1 MTEGSRMPIVLTG
14 SNLTIDDV
22 VAVAREGETATLGE
36 DAASRMAATRAIVD
50 RALGRGDEVYG
61 LNTGVGVL
69 KRVGVQPL
77 AETLAS
83 FNVAMVRAH
92 RVSAGSDAPHDVARA
107 TMLCLANTLATGA
120 SGARPLLVE
129 RVLERLNADRV
140 PTIHVLGSIG
150 QADLA
155 AMADVALDA
164 VGDLSLA
171 PGEAL
176 ALLDNNAFSSAWAA
190 LALAD
195 ARRLVESMEAAGSLS
210 LEAFGA
216 NLTMIHPV
224 TDTIRPYPGLATS
237 RGQLAAYLDGSHLFE
252 PGEPRH
258 LQDPLTFRN
267 LPQIL
272 GAARDVLAFAERQAG
287 IELNASQGNPVV
299 VEDEDRVISVADFE
313 VLPLALALD
322 LVRIA
327 LATAVSSA
335 SERAV
340 KLLEA
345 AWSGLPTG
353 LTAAV
358 ERADAGLA
366 MMGIAVQSFA
376 AEARLLAQPVSFELV
391 STSHAEGIEDRMT
404 MAPLAAR
411 RLADMVELA
420 LLVVATELVVGA
432 QAVELRGSAPL
443 GRGTRAI
450 FASVRER
457 YPFLEDGDL
466 ATNDL
471 EPVVDLVRSGRL

>member
-1 MTEGSRMPIVLTG
+1 MPIVLTG
-14 SNLTIDDV
+14 SDLSIDDV
-22 VAVAREGETATLGE
+22 VDVARAHDTVTL
-36 DAASRMAATRAIVD
+36 DAGASSRMTATRAIVE
-50 RALGRGDEVYG
+50 RVLERGDEVYG

-69 KRVGVQPL
+69 KRVGVPAH

-83 FNVAMVRAH
+83 FNLAVVRAH
-92 RVSAGSDAPHDVARA
+92 RVSAGADAPADVARA
-107 TMLCLANTLATGA
+107 TMVCLANTLATGA
-120 SGARPLLVE
+120 AGVRPVLVE
-129 RVLERLNADRV
+129 RVLERLNADAV
-140 PTIHVLGSIG
+140 PAIRVLGSIG

-155 AMADVALDA
+155 AMADLALEI
-164 VGDLSLA
+164 VRDLELA

-195 ARRLVESMEAAGSLS
+195 TRRLVESMEAAGALS

-224 TDTIRPYPGLATS
+224 TDAIRPYPGLASS
-237 RGQLAAYLDGSHLFE
+237 RARLAEHLEGSHLFD

-272 GAARDVLAFAERQAG
+272 GAARDALAFAERQAT
-287 IELNASQGNPVV
+287 IELNSSQGNPVV
-299 VEDEDRVISVADFE
+299 VVAEERMISVANFE
-313 VLPLALALD
+313 VLPLVLALD

-327 LATAVSSA
+327 LATAVSAS
-335 SERAV
+335 SERSV
-340 KLLEA
+340 KLLET

-411 RLADMVELA
+411 RLAEMVELA
-420 LLVVATELVVGA
+420 RLVVATELVVAA
-432 QAVELRGSAPL
+432 QAVELREPAPL

-450 FASVRER
+450 MALVRER

-466 ATNDL
+466 ASHGL
-471 EPVVDLVRSGRL
+471 EPVVELVRTGVR

>member
-1 MTEGSRMPIVLTG
+1 MPVVLTG
-14 SNLTIDDV
+14 SDLAIDDV
-22 VAVAREGETATLGE
+22 VAVARAGETVTL
-36 DAASRMAATRAIVD
+36 DARASSRMATTRAIVD
-50 RALGRGDEVYG
+50 RALERGDEVYG

-69 KRVGVQPL
+69 KRIGVPAH

-83 FNVAMVRAH
+83 FNLAMVRAH
-92 RVSAGSDAPHDVARA
+92 RVSAGTDAPPDVVRA
-107 TMLCLANTLATGA
+107 TMVCLANTLATGA
-120 SGARPLLVE
+120 AGVRPALVE
-129 RVLERLNADRV
+129 RVLERLNADIV
-140 PTIHVLGSIG
+140 PTIRVLGSIG

-155 AMADVALDA
+155 AMADLALDI
-164 VGDLSLA
+164 VRDLPLA

-176 ALLDNNAFSSAWAA
+176 ALLDNNAFSTAWAT

-195 ARRLVESMEAAGSLS
+195 AQRLIASMEAAGALS

-224 TDTIRPYPGLATS
+224 MDTIRPYPGLASS
-237 RGQLAAYLDGSHLFE
+237 RARLADHLDGSHLFE
-252 PGEPRH
+252 LGEPRH

-272 GAARDVLAFAERQAG
+272 GATRDALAFAERQAT

-299 VEDEDRVISVADFE
+299 VEDEERVISVADFE

-335 SERAV
+335 SERTV

-411 RLADMVELA
+411 RLTEMVELA
-420 LLVVATELVVGA
+420 RLVVATELVVAA
-432 QAVELRGSAPL
+432 QAVELRGPAQL
-443 GRGTRAI
+443 GRGTQAI
-450 FASVRER
+450 VASVRER
-457 YPFLEDGDL
+457 YPFLRDGDL

-471 EPVVDLVRSGRL
+471 EPVVELVRSGVL

>member
-1 MTEGSRMPIVLTG
+1 MPIVLTG
-14 SNLTIDDV
+14 SDLSIDDV
-22 VAVAREGETATLGE
+22 VAVARAGETVTLGAE
-36 DAASRMAATRAIVD
+36 AAARMTATRAIVD
-50 RALGRGDEVYG
+50 GTLERGDEVYG

-69 KRVGVQPL
+69 KRIGVQPH

-92 RVSAGSDAPHDVARA
+92 RVSAGSEAPHDVARA

-120 SGARPLLVE
+120 AGARPVIVE
-129 RVLERLNADRV
+129 HVLERLNADAV

-164 VGDLSLA
+164 VRDLSLA

-176 ALLDNNAFSSAWAA
+176 ALLDNNAFSTAWAA

-195 ARRLVESMEAAGSLS
+195 ARRLVGSMEAAGSLS

-216 NLTMIHPV
+216 NPTMLHPV
-224 TDTIRPYPGLATS
+224 TDAIRPYPGLAAS
-237 RGQLAAYLDGSHLFE
+237 RARMAAHLEGSRLFE
-252 PGEPRH
+252 PGGPRH

-272 GAARDVLAFAERQAG
+272 GAARDVLVFAEQQAR

-299 VEDEDRVISVADFE
+299 VRDEERVISVADFE

-335 SERAV
+335 SERVV
-340 KLLEA
+340 KLLET

-358 ERADAGLA
+358 ERADTGLA

-420 LLVVATELVVGA
+420 LLVVATELVVAA
-432 QAVELRGSAPL
+432 QAVELRGSEPL
-443 GRGTRAI
+443 GRGTQAI
-450 FASVRER
+450 FESVRER
-457 YPFLEDGDL
+457 YPFLENGDL
-466 ATNDL
+466 VTNDL
-471 EPVVDLVRSGRL
+471 EPVVDLIRSGLL

>member
-1 MTEGSRMPIVLTG
+1 MPIVLTG
-14 SNLTIDDV
+14 SDLRIDDV
-22 VAVAREGETATLGE
+22 VAAARARDTVTL
-36 DAASRMAATRAIVD
+36 DAGASSRMTATRAIVEQ
-50 RALGRGDEVYG
+50 ALERGDEVYG

-69 KRVGVQPL
+69 KRVGVPAH

-83 FNVAMVRAH
+83 FNLAVVRAH
-92 RVSAGSDAPHDVARA
+92 RVSAGANAPADVARA
-107 TMLCLANTLATGA
+107 TMVCLANTLATGA
-120 SGARPLLVE
+120 AGVRPILVE
-129 RVLERLNADRV
+129 RVLERLNADVV
-140 PTIHVLGSIG
+140 PPIRILGSIG

-155 AMADVALDA
+155 AMADLALEI
-164 VGDLSLA
+164 VRDLELA

-176 ALLDNNAFSSAWAA
+176 ALLDNNSFSTAWAA
-190 LALAD
+190 LAVAD
-195 ARRLVESMEAAGSLS
+195 TRRLVESMEAAGALS

-224 TDTIRPYPGLATS
+224 TDAIRPYPGLASS
-237 RGQLAAYLDGSHLFE
+237 RARLAGLLDGSHLFD

-272 GAARDVLAFAERQAG
+272 GAARDALAFAERQVT
-287 IELNASQGNPVV
+287 IELNSSQGNPVV
-299 VEDEDRVISVADFE
+299 VEDERRVISVANFE
-313 VLPLALALD
+313 VLPVALALD

-327 LATAVSSA
+327 LATAVSAS
-335 SERAV
+335 SERSV
-340 KLLEA
+340 KLLET

-376 AEARLLAQPVSFELV
+376 AEARLLAQPVSAELV

-411 RLADMVELA
+411 RLAEMVELA
-420 LLVVATELVVGA
+420 RLVVATELVVAA
-432 QAVELRGSAPL
+432 QAVELRGPEPL

-450 FASVRER
+450 MASVRER

-466 ATNDL
+466 VTNDL
-471 EPVVDLVRSGRL
+471 GSVVDLVRSGVR

>member
-1 MTEGSRMPIVLTG
+1 MPIVLTG
-14 SNLTIDDV
+14 SDLSIDDV
-22 VAVAREGETATLGE
+22 VAVARTGDRVALDAGATA
-36 DAASRMAATRAIVD
+36 RMTATRAIVD
-50 RALGRGDEVYG
+50 RTLERGDEVYG

-69 KRVGVQPL
+69 KRIGVRPDP
-77 AETLAS
+77 ETLAS
-83 FNVAMVRAH
+83 FNVALVRSH
-92 RVSAGSDAPHDVARA
+92 RVSGGPDVPHDVARA
-107 TMLCLANTLATGA
+107 TMVCLANTLAVGA
-120 SGARPLLVE
+120 AGVRPLLVE
-129 RVLERLNADRV
+129 RVLDRLNDGSEPRMR
-140 PTIHVLGSIG
+140 VLGSIG

-155 AMADVALDA
+155 TMADLALGV
-164 VGDLSLA
+164 VGDLPLA

-176 ALLDNNAFSSAWAA
+176 ALLDNNAFSVAWAS

-195 ARRLVESMEAAGSLS
+195 TRRLVEAMEAAGALS
-210 LEAFGA
+210 LEAFAA

-224 TDTIRPYPGLATS
+224 TDAIRPYPGLATS
-237 RGQLAAYLDGSHLFE
+237 RARLAAYLDGSHLLAA
-252 PGEPRH
+252 GAARH

-272 GAARDVLAFAERQAG
+272 GAARDALGFAERQVTV
-287 IELNASQGNPVV
+287 ELNASQGNPVV
-299 VEDEDRVISVADFE
+299 VEEEERVVSVANFE
-313 VLPLALALD
+313 VLPLAMAVD

-345 AWSGLPTG
+345 SWSGLPTG
-353 LTAAV
+353 LTGAV

-366 MMGIAVQSFA
+366 MLGIAVQSFA

-420 LLVVATELVVGA
+420 RLVVATELVVAA
-432 QAVELRGSAPL
+432 QAVDLRKSRPIGH
-443 GRGTRAI
+443 GTQAI
-450 FASVRER
+450 LASVRER

-466 ATNDL
+466 AANDL
-471 EPVVDLVRSGRL
+471 GPVVELVRSGRL

>member
-1 MTEGSRMPIVLTG
+1 M
-14 SNLTIDDV
+14 
-22 VAVAREGETATLGE
+22 
-36 DAASRMAATRAIVD
+36 
-50 RALGRGDEVYG
+50 
-61 LNTGVGVL
+61 
-69 KRVGVQPL
+69 
-77 AETLAS
+77 
-83 FNVAMVRAH
+83 
-92 RVSAGSDAPHDVARA
+92 
-107 TMLCLANTLATGA
+107 
-120 SGARPLLVE
+120 
-129 RVLERLNADRV
+129 LERLNDDAV
-140 PTIHVLGSIG
+140 PVIRVLGSIG

-155 AMADVALDA
+155 AMADLALD
-164 VGDLSLA
+164 VTRDLALA

-176 ALLDNNAFSSAWAA
+176 ALLDNNAFSAAWAA

-195 ARRLVESMEAAGSLS
+195 TRRLVGSMEAAGALS

-224 TDTIRPYPGLATS
+224 TDALRPYPGLADS
-237 RGQLAAYLDGSHLFE
+237 RARLAEHLDGSRLFD
-252 PGEPRH
+252 PGQPRH

-272 GAARDVLAFAERQAG
+272 GASRDALAFAERQATV
-287 IELNASQGNPVV
+287 ELNSSQGNPVV
-299 VEDEDRVISVADFE
+299 VRDEERVISVANFE

-327 LATAVSSA
+327 LATAVSAS

-340 KLLEA
+340 KLLET

-411 RLADMVELA
+411 RLAEMVELA
-420 LLVVATELVVGA
+420 RLVVATELVVAA
-432 QAVELRGSAPL
+432 QSVELRGLAPL

-450 FASVRER
+450 MASVRER

-466 ATNDL
+466 AGNDL
-471 EPVVDLVRSGRL
+471 EPVVELVRTGVR

>member
-1 MTEGSRMPIVLTG
+1 MSIVLTG
-14 SNLTIDDV
+14 SDLTIDDV
-22 VAVAREGETATLGE
+22 VAVARAGETVTL
-36 DAASRMAATRAIVD
+36 DAGTSARMAATRAIVD
-50 RALGRGDEVYG
+50 RTLERGDEVYG

-69 KRVGVQPL
+69 KRIGVPVH

-83 FNVAMVRAH
+83 FNLAMVRAH
-92 RVSAGSDAPHDVARA
+92 RVSAGTQAPPDVARA
-107 TMLCLANTLATGA
+107 TMVCLANTLATGA
-120 SGARPLLVE
+120 AGVRPALVE
-129 RVLERLNADRV
+129 RVLERLNAGAAPAIR
-140 PTIHVLGSIG
+140 VLGSIG
-150 QADLA
+150 QADLS
-155 AMADVALDA
+155 AMADVAMDI
-164 VGDLSLA
+164 VRDLSLA

-176 ALLDNNAFSSAWAA
+176 ALLDNNAFSAAWAA

-195 ARRLVESMEAAGSLS
+195 ARGLVASMEAAGALS

-224 TDTIRPYPGLATS
+224 TDTIRPYPGLASS
-237 RGQLAAYLDGSHLFE
+237 RARLAAYLDGSHLFE
-252 PGEPRH
+252 LGEARH

-272 GAARDVLAFAERQAG
+272 GATRDSLAFAEGQAT

-299 VEDEDRVISVADFE
+299 VEDEERVISVANYE
-313 VLPLALALD
+313 VLPLALAVD
-322 LVRIA
+322 MVRIA
-327 LATAVSSA
+327 LATAVSAA

-345 AWSGLPTG
+345 TWSGLPTG
-353 LTAAV
+353 LTAGV
-358 ERADAGLA
+358 ERADTGLA

-420 LLVVATELVVGA
+420 RLVVATELVVAA
-432 QAVELRGSAPL
+432 QAVELRGSGPL
-443 GRGTRAI
+443 GRGTQAI
-450 FASVRER
+450 VASVRER
-457 YPFLEDGDL
+457 YPFLQDSDL
-466 ATNDL
+466 AATDL
-471 EPVVDLVRSGRL
+471 EPVVELVRSGAL

>member
-1 MTEGSRMPIVLTG
+1 MPIVLTG
-14 SNLTIDDV
+14 SDLTIDGV
-22 VAVAREGETATLGE
+22 IAVARAGETVTL
-36 DAASRMAATRAIVD
+36 DADTSAHMSGTRAVVD
-50 RALGRGDEVYG
+50 RALDRGDEVYG

-69 KRVGVQPL
+69 KRIGVRPR

-92 RVSAGSDAPHDVARA
+92 RVSAGSAAPRDVARA
-107 TMLCLANTLATGA
+107 TLLCLANTLATGA
-120 SGARPLLVE
+120 AGVRPVIVE
-129 RVLERLNADRV
+129 RVLERLNSDTV

-155 AMADVALDA
+155 TMADLALDI
-164 VGDLSLA
+164 VRDVSLA

-176 ALLDNNAFSSAWAA
+176 ALLDNNAFSTAWAV
-190 LALAD
+190 LALVD
-195 ARRLVESMEAAGSLS
+195 ARRLVEAMEAAGALS

-224 TDTIRPYPGLATS
+224 TDTIRPYPGLASS
-237 RGQLAAYLDGSHLFE
+237 RARLAAYLEGSHLFE
-252 PGEPRH
+252 LGEARH

-272 GAARDVLAFAERQAG
+272 GAARDVLEFADRQAR

-299 VEDEDRVISVADFE
+299 VEDEERVISVANFE
-313 VLPLALALD
+313 ALPLALAVD
-322 LVRIA
+322 QVRIV

-340 KLLEA
+340 KLLET

-420 LLVVATELVVGA
+420 RLVVATELVVA
-432 QAVELRGSAPL
+432 TQAVELRGSATL
-443 GRGTRAI
+443 GHGTHAI
-450 FASVRER
+450 FESVRER
-457 YPFLEDGDL
+457 YPFLENGDL